1 MYDCGGRVHLSLR
14 VYKRPMAIAAPNS
27 GTSYTALSPGQNY
40 GVPLAT
46 VTTLFF
52 MWGFLTCL
60 NDILVPHL
68 KSIFDLNYTKVML
81 IQFAFFGA
89 YFIFSLPS
97 AKIIDWMGYQRS
109 MVLGLLTMG
118 VGAFLFVPA
127 ASVPSYPLFLG
138 ALIVLAAGITC
149 LQVAANPYVTVLGKP
164 ETASSRLNLT
174 QAFNSLGTF
183 LAPFF
188 GGLFI
193 LTAAPKSADEIRAL
207 APDAALAYRLH
218 EAATVKMPYVALGI
232 ALVLLAVAIGSF
244 KLPNIEHAQH
254 KVGEKVSD
262 SIWKHPNLIFG
273 AIGIFVYVGA
283 EVSIGS
289 FLVNYFGQPEIGG
302 LTEKVAAS
310 FVAFY
315 WGGAM
320 LGRFIGS
327 SLLGGA
333 KAAYMA
339 VFTAASVVLILL
351 SYPLAGQLPSGYT
364 PGVPN
369 LTFLAWLVVAG
380 RELFV
385 LVAIASATILLI
397 ALARGGK
404 TTAPTGALLAICAIS
419 TSVLVAVSMMTNG
432 HFAMWSIILVGFFN
446 SIMFPSIFTL
456 GVAELGPLTGD
467 GSGVLI
473 MAIVG
478 GAIIPVAQ
486 GWIADHIGI
495 HHAFFLPVLCYLY
508 ILYFALHGSKPNSER
523 YGLA

>member
-1 MYDCGGRVHLSLR
+1 MSLDQGQEL
-14 VYKRPMAIAAPNS
+14 MAIAAPN
-27 GTSYTALSPGQNY
+27 TSTSSASPANGQSY
-40 GVPLAT
+40 GAPLAT

-68 KSIFDLNYTKVML
+68 KSIFDLNYARVML

-89 YFIFSLPS
+89 YFIFSIPS
-97 AKIIDWMGYQRS
+97 AKVIDWIGYQRS
-109 MVLGLLTMG
+109 MVVGLLTMG

-188 GGLFI
+188 GGLLI
-193 LTAAPKSADEIRAL
+193 LSAAPKTIEEIRAFT
-207 APDAALAYRLH
+207 PDALQAYRLH
-218 EAATVKMPYVALGI
+218 EAATVKMPYIGLGI
-232 ALVLLAVAIGSF
+232 ALVLLAIAIGSF
-244 KLPNIEHAQH
+244 KLPKIEHAQH
-254 KVGEKVSD
+254 KVGEKIND
-262 SIWKHPNLIFG
+262 SIWKHANLIFG

-289 FLVNYFGQPEIGG
+289 FLVNYFGQREIGG

-320 LGRFIGS
+320 VGRFIGS
-327 SLLGGA
+327 ALLQKVKTGTLLGICA
-333 KAAYMA
+333 VCAA
-339 VFTAASVVLILL
+339 
-351 SYPLAGQLPSGYT
+351 
-364 PGVPN
+364 
-369 LTFLAWLVVAG
+369 
-380 RELFV
+380 V
-385 LVAIASATILLI
+385 LVATSML
-397 ALARGGK
+397 
-404 TTAPTGALLAICAIS
+404 TTGH
-419 TSVLVAVSMMTNG
+419 VAMY
-432 HFAMWSIILVGFFN
+432 SIILVGFFN

-467 GSGVLI
+467 GSGVMI

-486 GWIADHIGI
+486 GWIADQIGI
-495 HHAFFLPVLCYLY
+495 HHAFFLPVICYLY
-508 ILYFALHGSKPNSER
+508 ILFFALSGSKPNSER
-523 YGLA
+523 FAKA

>member
-1 MYDCGGRVHLSLR
+1 
-14 VYKRPMAIAAPNS
+14 MAIAPPS
-27 GTSYTALSPGQNY
+27 PSTAVSPESSASSTG
-40 GVPLAT
+40 PLAV

-68 KSIFDLNYTKVML
+68 KPIFDLNYAEVML

-89 YFIFSLPS
+89 YFLFSIPS
-97 AKIIDWMGYQRS
+97 AKVIDWMGYQRS
-109 MVLGLLTMG
+109 MVVGLLTMG

-127 ASVPSYPLFLG
+127 ASVPSFPLFLV

-188 GGLFI
+188 GGLLI
-193 LTAAPKSADEIRAL
+193 LSAAPRTMQEIRSL
-207 APDAALAYRLH
+207 APDALQAYRLH
-218 EAATVKMPYVALGI
+218 EAATVKTPYVGLGI

-244 KLPNIEHAQH
+244 KLPKIPHAQH
-254 KVGEKVSD
+254 KVGEKVND
-262 SIWKHPNLIFG
+262 SIWKHPNLILG

-289 FLVNYFGQPEIGG
+289 FLVNYFSQPEIGG

-320 LGRFIGS
+320 VGRFIGS
-327 SLLGGA
+327 GLLQKMKTGGLLGICSVC
-333 KAAYMA
+333 AAALVTISM
-339 VFTAASVVLILL
+339 L
-351 SYPLAGQLPSGYT
+351 ST
-364 PGVPN
+364 
-369 LTFLAWLVVAG
+369 
-380 RELFV
+380 
-385 LVAIASATILLI
+385 
-397 ALARGGK
+397 
-404 TTAPTGALLAICAIS
+404 
-419 TSVLVAVSMMTNG
+419 G

-467 GSGVLI
+467 GSGIMI

-478 GAIIPVAQ
+478 GALIPLAQ
-486 GWIADHIGI
+486 GAIADRIGI
-495 HHAFFLPVLCYLY
+495 HHAFFLPVICYLY
-508 ILYFALHGSKPNSER
+508 ILYFALSGSKPNSER
-523 YGLA
+523 HART

>member
-1 MYDCGGRVHLSLR
+1 
-14 VYKRPMAIAAPNS
+14 MAIATPNTGTPS
-27 GTSYTALSPGQNY
+27 GTATVSSPGQSY
-40 GVPLAT
+40 GAPLAT

-68 KSIFDLNYTKVML
+68 KPIFDLNYTKVML

-89 YFIFSLPS
+89 YFLFSIPS
-97 AKIIDWMGYQRS
+97 AKVIDWIGYQRS
-109 MVLGLLTMG
+109 MVVGLLVMG
-118 VGAFLFVPA
+118 LGAFLFVPA

-193 LTAAPKSADEIRAL
+193 LTAARNIEDVRAL
-207 APDAALAYRLH
+207 APDALQAYRLH
-218 EAATVKMPYVALGI
+218 EAATVKLPYVGLGI
-232 ALVLLAVAIGSF
+232 ALVLLAIAIGSF
-244 KLPNIEHAQH
+244 KLPKIPHAQH
-254 KVGEKVSD
+254 QLGEKVND
-262 SIWKHPNLIFG
+262 SIWNHPNLIFG

-289 FLVNYFGQPEIGG
+289 FLVNYFSQPEIGG

-320 LGRFIGS
+320 VGRFIGS
-327 SLLGGA
+327 
-333 KAAYMA
+333 
-339 VFTAASVVLILL
+339 
-351 SYPLAGQLPSGYT
+351 
-364 PGVPN
+364 
-369 LTFLAWLVVAG
+369 
-380 RELFV
+380 
-385 LVAIASATILLI
+385 
-397 ALARGGK
+397 
-404 TTAPTGALLAICAIS
+404 ALLQKVKTGGLLAVCA
-419 TSVLVAVSMMTNG
+419 VCAAGLVAVSMLTNG
-432 HFAMWSIILVGFFN
+432 HTAMYSIILVGFFN

-467 GSGVLI
+467 GSGVMI

-495 HHAFFLPVLCYLY
+495 HHAFFLPVICYLY
-508 ILYFALHGSKPNSER
+508 ILYFALSGSKPNSER
-523 YGLA
+523 YAKV

>member
-1 MYDCGGRVHLSLR
+1 
-14 VYKRPMAIAAPNS
+14 MAIASPNTSAATTVSAP
-27 GTSYTALSPGQNY
+27 GTEQNY
-40 GVPLAT
+40 GAALAT

-89 YFIFSLPS
+89 YFVFSIPS
-97 AKIIDWMGYQRS
+97 AKIIDWVGYQRS
-109 MVLGLLTMG
+109 MVIGLLTMG
-118 VGAFLFVPA
+118 LGAFLFVPA

-193 LTAAPKSADEIRAL
+193 LTAAPKMEEVRAL
-207 APDAALAYRLH
+207 APAALQAYRLH
-218 EAATVKMPYVALGI
+218 EAATVKMPYVGLGI
-232 ALVLLAVAIGSF
+232 ALVLLAIAIGSF
-244 KLPNIEHAQH
+244 KLPKIEQAQH
-254 KVGEKVSD
+254 KVGEKVND
-262 SIWKHPNLIFG
+262 SIWKHPNLIF
-273 AIGIFVYVGA
+273 AAVAIFVYVGA

-289 FLVNYFGQPEIGG
+289 FLVNYFNQPDIGG
-302 LTEKVAAS
+302 LTAKAAANL
-310 FVAFY
+310 VAFY

-320 LGRFIGS
+320 VGRFIGS
-327 SLLGGA
+327 ALLQKVKTGSLLGICA
-333 KAAYMA
+333 VCAAA
-339 VFTAASVVLILL
+339 
-351 SYPLAGQLPSGYT
+351 
-364 PGVPN
+364 
-369 LTFLAWLVVAG
+369 
-380 RELFV
+380 
-385 LVAIASATILLI
+385 LVAI
-397 ALARGGK
+397 
-404 TTAPTGALLAICAIS
+404 
-419 TSVLVAVSMMTNG
+419 SMLTNG
-432 HFAMWSIILVGFFN
+432 HAAMYSILLVGLFN

-456 GVAELGPLTGD
+456 GVAELGPLTGA
-467 GSGVLI
+467 GSGILI

-478 GAIIPVAQ
+478 GAIIPETQ

-495 HHAFFLPVLCYLY
+495 HHAFFVPVICYLY
-508 ILYFALHGSKPNSER
+508 ILFFALSGSRPNSER
-523 YGLA
+523 YAKA

>member
-1 MYDCGGRVHLSLR
+1 
-14 VYKRPMAIAAPNS
+14 MAIAAPNTSATTTAPGS
-27 GTSYTALSPGQNY
+27 GQSYGA
-40 GVPLAT
+40 PLAT

-68 KSIFDLNYTKVML
+68 KSIFDLSYARIML

-89 YFIFSLPS
+89 YFIFSIPS
-97 AKIIDWMGYQRS
+97 AKIIDWIGYQRS
-109 MVLGLLTMG
+109 MVVGLLTMG
-118 VGAFLFVPA
+118 LGAFLFVPA
-127 ASVPSYPLFLG
+127 ASAPSYPLFLG

-188 GGLFI
+188 GGLLI
-193 LTAAPKSADEIRAL
+193 LSAAPKTMTEIRAM
-207 APDAALAYRLH
+207 APDVLQAYRLH
-218 EAATVKMPYVALGI
+218 EAATVKTPYVGLGI

-244 KLPNIEHAQH
+244 KLPTIEHAQH
-254 KVGEKVSD
+254 KVGEKVND
-262 SIWKHPNLIFG
+262 SIWHHPNLIFG
-273 AIGIFVYVGA
+273 AIAIFVYVGG

-320 LGRFIGS
+320 VGRFIGS
-327 SLLGGA
+327 ALLQKMSTRGLLGICA
-333 KAAYMA
+333 VCAA
-339 VFTAASVVLILL
+339 
-351 SYPLAGQLPSGYT
+351 G
-364 PGVPN
+364 
-369 LTFLAWLVVAG
+369 
-380 RELFV
+380 
-385 LVAIASATILLI
+385 LVAISML
-397 ALARGGK
+397 
-404 TTAPTGALLAICAIS
+404 TT
-419 TSVLVAVSMMTNG
+419 G
-432 HFAMWSIILVGFFN
+432 HTAMYSIILVGFFN

-467 GSGVLI
+467 GSGVMI

-495 HHAFFLPVLCYLY
+495 HHAFFLPVICYLY
-508 ILYFALHGSKPNSER
+508 ILFFALSGSKPNSQR
-523 YGLA
+523 YAKV